1 MPSTWS
7 SRLLSAAGSSSAV
20 PSSASGPSNSNH
32 PYSRNKSLPRPPN
45 DFLEPPTLSPTRPHA
60 QAPRQHAHSRSASH
74 PLPKLFGR
82 KKSTGAFHDT
92 DVPLD
97 DELVP
102 VLDEAPPSKPTRVIS
117 SKRNQVDEDGK
128 ATRVCMCCDSK
139 CKVPSALLR
148 FRCLC
153 CLTINDLQPAEQ
165 RPAEDKGRSRP
176 HPTTTE
182 PARPL
187 PTAAPVPIS
196 FEETRAIIDRCVLTY
211 LEARCRRRTGDATGT
226 QRPPSPTENVLGRDQ
241 LPAALASNSPAQEI
255 KAYEFADTPVS
266 KPLPGNSQKT
276 IATPLPK
283 ATIRDY
289 ADFEQFS
296 GSRIETPPEQYPSA
310 HSGPG
315 PPRLTPRKPVPIPAR
330 PDRRPPPP
338 PVQTPNR
345 RPSNNLLAPTNGI
358 LTPGERNNSP
368 RQQQSP
374 RPTTGEVEQR
384 REYDRVKTI
393 FRPLEDYLV
402 TSFGDFQCLNGSFS
416 TTRPSINGRTRSESE
431 IKVPS
436 REAATDNWNSSPMD
450 GLSELDA
457 KTLLLG
463 DIGENGS
470 WWTGRLASKETD
482 KAVRRKRVGEGSRK
496 LVSARSPNINWV
508 ELASWYGAIH
518 SAGQE
523 WQTLGDGVQR
533 ESPELY
539 DTFLGNEMNKKEIE
553 EDLSDAREHAI
564 RTLLKITENMLK
576 RPTRPL
582 KEPED
587 LRWLLIMLANPSL
600 YPSTKP
606 QRTRSGR
613 SRGLDRSTSDR
624 FAGKAPSSPVKPAHG
639 KSPGRTGSQHNGLL
653 KRIFGLLAHSP
664 ESCHRHLISWYSRFD
679 EELFVKHV
687 DLVASFVTY
696 RIDRRSG
703 RPRGKSGVAEAGT
716 THELSGRSRNTT
728 AQLHAALGF
737 GGSMNKGQNETKEEP
752 DWTGDWQVKAAAR
765 MMSILFAANN
775 IWQGK
780 RRDPGFA
787 HINTH
792 LDGGEL
798 SPAAKA
804 KRSGQ
809 LLHTSSFY
817 NTLLDYLDMVEDFK
831 EWEKKREKFTFCQY
845 PLFISIGTKIKI
857 LEFDAQRQMALKA
870 REAYFDQIF
879 RSQRSDGHFH
889 LRVRRDCIVEDSLRQ
904 ISEAVGSGQ
913 EDLKKGM
920 RVHFAGEEGV
930 DAGGPRKEWF
940 LMLVRDIFDPNHG
953 MFVYDDDSN
962 TCYFNPSS
970 FETSDQYHLV
980 GVLLGLAI
988 YNSTILDVALP
999 PFAFR
1004 KLLAAAPAS
1013 ITGTSNHNVSS
1024 LTGTKGQMT
1033 YTLQDLAEFRPSLAA
1048 GLQQLLDYDGDV
1060 QETYCRDFVASIER
1074 YGTIQSV
1081 PLVPNGENI
1090 AVTNTNR
1097 REFVDAYV
1105 RYMLDTAVARQ
1116 FEPFKRGFF
1125 TVCAGNALSLF
1136 RAEEIELLIR
1146 GSDEALDVD
1155 SLRAV
1160 AQYENWR
1167 HFQPPHPLILNP
1179 AEEAPVIGWFWELF
1193 REASPDKQRKLLTF
1207 ITGSDRIPAV
1217 GATSL
1222 ILRIQAGGDGWG
1234 GGGRDERE
1242 RFPVART
1249 CFNML
1254 VLWRY
1259 DYREQL
1265 EEKLWRAVDESE
1277 GFGLK

>member
-1 MPSTWS
+1 M
-7 SRLLSAAGSSSAV
+7 
-20 PSSASGPSNSNH
+20 
-32 PYSRNKSLPRPPN
+32 
-45 DFLEPPTLSPTRPHA
+45 
-60 QAPRQHAHSRSASH
+60 SH
-74 PLPKLFGR
+74 PLPKIFGR
-82 KKSTGAFHDT
+82 KKSAGNFHDT

-102 VLDEAPPSKPTRVIS
+102 VLDEGPPKKPTRVIS
-117 SKRNQVDEDGK
+117 SKRNEVDEDGK

-153 CLTINDLQPAEQ
+153 CLTINDLKPAEEQ
-165 RPAEDKGRSRP
+165 AADEKGKSRLP
-176 HPTTTE
+176 QATTE
-182 PARPL
+182 PLQGL
-187 PTAAPVPIS
+187 PAGGALPIS
-196 FEETRAIIDRCVLTY
+196 LEETRAIIDKCVLTY
-211 LEARCRRRTGDATGT
+211 LEARCQRRARGET
-226 QRPPSPTENVLGRDQ
+226 QRPPSPKEDVFGPEQ
-241 LPAALASNSPAQEI
+241 LPTVLADRHPNRVHEPREL
-255 KAYEFADTPVS
+255 ADTPLS
-266 KPLPGNSQKT
+266 TSPQDTSQR
-276 IATPLPK
+276 AWVTPLPK
-283 ATIRDY
+283 ATIREHT
-289 ADFEQFS
+289 DFTPFG
-296 GSRIETPPEQYPSA
+296 GSRIDTPPEQHLSA

-315 PPRLTPRKPVPIPAR
+315 PPRLTPRKPVPVPTR
-330 PDRRPPPP
+330 PDRKPPPP

-345 RPSNNLLAPTNGI
+345 RPSNNLLPPTNGP
-358 LTPGERNNSP
+358 LTPSVRNNSP
-368 RQQQSP
+368 RHNQSP
-374 RPTTGEVEQR
+374 RLTAEEVEQR
-384 REYDRVKTI
+384 REYDRIKSI

-402 TSFGDFQCLNGSFS
+402 ASFGDFQCLNSSFS
-416 TTRPSINGRTRSESE
+416 SVRPAVNGRARSESE
-431 IKVPS
+431 IKTPMRPTPTV
-436 REAATDNWNSSPMD
+436 EWNPSPMD

-470 WWTGRLASKETD
+470 WWTGRLANKETD
-482 KAVRRKRVGEGSRK
+482 KALRRKRVGEGPRK
-496 LVSARSPNINWV
+496 AISSRSPNIDWTEV
-508 ELASWYGAIH
+508 ESWYNAVH
-518 SAGQE
+518 SAGEDWLAMREKIRHDQPD
-523 WQTLGDGVQR
+523 LDG
-533 ESPELY
+533 
-539 DTFLGNEMNKKEIE
+539 TFLESELDRGDIDDDMA
-553 EDLSDAREHAI
+553 DAREHAI

-606 QRTRSGR
+606 QRSQSGGTRYLNR
-613 SRGLDRSTSDR
+613 SISDKL
-624 FAGKAPSSPVKPAHG
+624 AGKAPVSPRKPT
-639 KSPGRTGSQHNGLL
+639 PGRTPGRVGSQHNGLL

-664 ESCHRHLISWYSRFD
+664 ENCHRHLISWYSRFD

-696 RIDRRSG
+696 RVDRRSG
-703 RPRGKSGVAEAGT
+703 KLRSKNGEADDGRPVPARSGSSA
-716 THELSGRSRNTT
+716 NTT
-728 AQLHAALGF
+728 AQLHAALGL
-737 GGSMNKGQNETKEEP
+737 GGSMRKGQTENKDEP

-765 MMSILFAANN
+765 MMSMMFAANN

-780 RRDPGFA
+780 RRAPGA
-787 HINTH
+787 SLVNTH
-792 LDGGEL
+792 QNGGDL

-817 NTLLDYLDMVEDFK
+817 NTLLDYLDMIEDFK

-879 RSQRSDGHFH
+879 RAQRSDGHFH
-889 LRVRRDCIVEDSLRQ
+889 LRVRRECIVEDSLRQ

-953 MFVYDDDSN
+953 MFVYDDESN
-962 TCYFNPSS
+962 TCYFNPNS

-988 YNSTILDVALP
+988 YNSTILDIALP

-1013 ITGTSNHNVSS
+1013 ITGTSNSNVSS

-1033 YTLQDLAEFRPSLAA
+1033 YTLQDLAEFRPSVAA
-1048 GLQQLLDYDGDV
+1048 GLQQLLNFDGDV
-1060 QETYCRDFVASIER
+1060 KETYCRDFVVSVER
-1074 YGTIQSV
+1074 YGTIQNV

-1090 AVTNTNR
+1090 AVTNANR
-1097 REFVDAYV
+1097 HEFVDAYV

-1167 HFQPPHPLILNP
+1167 YFQPPHQIIPNP
-1179 AEEAPVIGWFWELF
+1179 SEEAPVIGWFWELF
-1193 REASPDKQRKLLTF
+1193 GEASPEKQRKLLTF

-1234 GGGRDERE
+1234 GGGKDERE